1 MSKELEAL
9 ESIIETFY
17 DKDSEDIQI
26 VRKALEV
33 LEIIKEHNVQISW
46 FTRLLKSN
54 PRYTHEDYNFALA
67 DNCQLSKEEYEIL
80 KEVLS

>member
-26 VRKALEV
+26 VRKALTA
-33 LEIIKEHNVQISW
+33 LEIIKKKGILVNGLNQMKDLVEYNCLCNFYQMSE
-46 FTRLLKSN
+46 LL
-54 PRYTHEDYNFALA
+54 T
-67 DNCQLSKEEYEIL
+67 QEEYDLL
-80 KEVLS
+80 KEVL